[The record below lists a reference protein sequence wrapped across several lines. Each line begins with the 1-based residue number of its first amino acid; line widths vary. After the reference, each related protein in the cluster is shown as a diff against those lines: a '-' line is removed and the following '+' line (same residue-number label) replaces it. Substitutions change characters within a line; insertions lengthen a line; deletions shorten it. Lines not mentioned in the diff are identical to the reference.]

1 MPPTYMLIAMVAMI
15 IVNFL
20 FPVAIIIPSPWNL
33 LGIIPLALGVII
45 NVIADRIFHETNTT
59 VKPFEQSSALI
70 TGGVY
75 RISRNPMYLGFVLI
89 LIGIAI
95 LMRSLAPYG
104 VIPVF
109 LVVMEIIFIRTE
121 EQMLAAKFGTDW
133 IEYKKTT
140 RRWL

>member
-1 MPPTYMLIAMVAMI
+1 
-15 IVNFL
+15 
-20 FPVAIIIPSPWNL
+20 
-33 LGIIPLALGVII
+33 
-45 NVIADRIFHETNTT
+45 
-59 VKPFEQSSALI
+59 
-70 TGGVY
+70 
-75 RISRNPMYLGFVLI
+75 
-89 LIGIAI
+89 
-95 LMRSLAPYG
+95 MRSLAPYG